1 MVSNLHLVK
10 RNLGS
15 YHFGLVEEGVTTSVN
30 KKKKYNFVD
39 DESHRHA
46 SFLPDVGASKAIA
59 DGKIKLVNSS
69 PISRIVPNGILLENG
84 TEVPADV
91 IILATG

>member
-1 MVSNLHLVK
+1 MPSRLRRSGYGFQETCHDK
-10 RNLGS
+10 R
-15 YHFGLVEEGVTTSVN
+15 
-30 KKKKYNFVD
+30 
-39 DESHRHA
+39 HRHA
-46 SFLPDVGASKAIA
+46 SVLPDVGASKAIA
-59 DGKIKLVNSS
+59 DAKIKLVNSS